1 VQKDKRNSV
10 SATGK
15 PIWERRIPLSRRARH
30 ELAGRLLA
38 EDVGQGDLTTRTIVA
53 PEAQGHGRILAK
65 QALVLAGLE
74 MAIAVFEAEAG
85 TESLCIKPLLE
96 DGAHLAPGTVC
107 AEIDGPAYV
116 LLTAERVALN
126 LLQHLSGIATLTQRY
141 VEAVHHTPARIIDT
155 RKTTPGLRLLEK
167 YAVRVGGGHNHRF
180 GLGDGILIKDNHIA
194 IAGSISAAVDRVRA
208 AVSHLQKIEV
218 EVENF
223 AQLQEAL
230 QAGADVIL
238 LDNMTPEQ
246 TREAVRQVRAAANG
260 ERIMVE
266 SSGGITLDTV
276 RHYAEAGVNLIS
288 SGALTH
294 SAPSVDLSFDLTLA
308 V

>member
-1 VQKDKRNSV
+1 MQKDERSSV
-10 SATGK
+10 SAMGR
-15 PIWERRIPLSRRARH
+15 PIWERRIPLSRRVRH
-30 ELAGRLLA
+30 ALASHFLV
-38 EDVGQGDLTTRTIVA
+38 EDVGQGDLTTQTIVA

-65 QALVLAGLE
+65 QDLVLAGLE
-74 MAIAVFEAEAG
+74 IAIAVFEAQAD
-85 TESLCIKPLLE
+85 TASLYIEPLVE
-96 DGAHLAPGTVC
+96 DGVQLAPGDIC
-107 AEIDGPAYV
+107 AEIDGPAHV

-126 LLQHLSGIATLTQRY
+126 LLQHLSGIATLTRRY
-141 VEAVHHTPARIIDT
+141 VEAVQHTPARIIDT

-194 IAGSISAAVDRVRA
+194 IAGSIREAVARVRA

-218 EVENF
+218 EVENL

-246 TREAVRQVRAAANG
+246 TQEAVRQVRAAPNG

>member
-1 VQKDKRNSV
+1 
-10 SATGK
+10 
-15 PIWERRIPLSRRARH
+15 
-30 ELAGRLLA
+30 LLA
-38 EDVGQGDLTTRTIVA
+38 EDVGQGDLTTQTIVA
-53 PEAQGHGRILAK
+53 PEAQGRGRILAK

-74 MAIAVFEAEAG
+74 MAIAVFEAEADSG
-85 TESLCIKPLLE
+85 TLHIKPLLE
-96 DGAHLAPGTVC
+96 DGAHLSPGAIC

-126 LLQHLSGIATLTQRY
+126 ILQHLSGIATLTRRY
-141 VEAVHHTPARIIDT
+141 VEAVQHTPARIIDT

-194 IAGSISAAVDRVRA
+194 IAGSISEAVARVRV

-218 EVENF
+218 EVEDLT
-223 AQLQEAL
+223 QLQEAL

-246 TREAVRQVRAAANG
+246 TQEAVRQVRAAPNG

-294 SAPSVDLSFDLTLA
+294 SAPSVDLSFDLSLVA
-308 V
+308 DG

>member
-1 VQKDKRNSV
+1 M
-10 SATGK
+10 SATEK
-15 PIWERRIPLSRRARH
+15 PVWERRIPLSPRARQA
-30 ELAGRLLA
+30 LAGRLLA
-38 EDVGQGDLTTRTIVA
+38 EDVGQGDLTTQTIVA
-53 PEAQGHGRILAK
+53 PEAQGRGRILAK
-65 QALVLAGLE
+65 QDLLLAGLE
-74 MAIAVFEAEAG
+74 MAVAVFEAEAEPG
-85 TESLCIKPLLE
+85 ALHMKQLLE
-96 DGAHLAPGTVC
+96 DGAHLAPGAIC
-107 AEIDGPAYV
+107 AEIEGPAYV

-126 LLQHLSGIATLTQRY
+126 ILQHLSGIATLTRRY
-141 VEAVHHTPARIIDT
+141 VEAVQHTPARIIDT
-155 RKTTPGLRLLEK
+155 RKTMPGLRLLEK

-194 IAGSISAAVDRVRA
+194 IAGSIAAAVGRVRA

-223 AQLQEAL
+223 SQLQEAL

-246 TREAVRQVRAAANG
+246 TQDAVRQVRAAPNG

-276 RHYAEAGVNLIS
+276 SHYAEAGVNLIS

-294 SAPSVDLSFDLTLA
+294 SAPAVDLSFDITLTVA
-308 V
+308 G

>member
-1 VQKDKRNSV
+1 MNDI
-10 SATGK
+10 GK
-15 PIWERRIPLSRRARH
+15 PIWETRIPLSRRALH
-30 ELAGRLLA
+30 EFAGRLLA
-38 EDVGQGDLTTRTIVA
+38 EDVGQGDLTTQTIVS
-53 PEAQGHGRILAK
+53 PETQGHGRILAK

-74 MAIAVFEAEAG
+74 MAVAVFEVG
-85 TESLCIKPLLE
+85 DDRIQVKRLVE
-96 DGAHLAPGTVC
+96 DGTHVLPATIC
-107 AEIDGPAYV
+107 AEIDGPAHV

-126 LLQHLSGIATLTQRY
+126 MLQHLSGIATLTRCY
-141 VEAVHHTPARIIDT
+141 VEAVQHTPARIIDT

-180 GLGDGILIKDNHIA
+180 GLGDGILIKDNHIE
-194 IAGSISAAVDRVRA
+194 IAGSITRAIDRVRV

-218 EVENF
+218 EVENLT
-223 AQLQEAL
+223 QLQEAL
-230 QAGADVIL
+230 AAGADVIL
-238 LDNMTPEQ
+238 LDNLTPEQ
-246 TREAVRQVRAAANG
+246 TQEAVRQVRAAPGG

-294 SAPSVDLSFDLTLA
+294 SAPSVDISFAIKLA
-308 V
+308 AGG